1 MKPSATLDWVSM
13 KADYC
18 QNPHLSYADM
28 SEKYAVSKRTIERR
42 ARADEWTD
50 GRRQFADEYAR
61 RLSAAAVSHGAV
73 NALRKLNDSQ
83 LKQSEEL
90 RYMLNARLKT
100 RTPDG
105 KIVPRADVTITDISR
120 AIAGFE
126 ALYRLDRLALGASTD
141 NIQPAST
148 RESRLME
155 LSDDELL
162 SELKRV
168 RAESPYVQ

>member
-1 MKPSATLDWVSM
+1 MPKAANFDWIAM
-13 KADYC
+13 KAEYC
-18 QNPHLSYADM
+18 QNPHLSKNDLAL
-28 SEKYAVSKRTIERR
+28 KHKVNIRTVERR
-42 ARADEWTD
+42 AKADGWAD
-50 GRRQFADEYAR
+50 GRREFGEDYAR

>member
-1 MKPSATLDWVSM
+1 MPKAANFDWIAM
-13 KADYC
+13 KAEYC
-18 QNPHLSYADM
+18 QNPHLSKNDLAL
-28 SEKYAVSKRTIERR
+28 KHKVNIRTVERR
-42 ARADEWTD
+42 AKADGWSE
-50 GRRQFADEYAR
+50 GRREFGEDYAR

>member
-1 MKPSATLDWVSM
+1 MPKAANFDWIAM
-13 KADYC
+13 KAEYC
-18 QNPHLSYADM
+18 QNPHLSKNDLAL
-28 SEKYAVSKRTIERR
+28 KHKVNIRTVERR
-42 ARADEWTD
+42 AKADGWGE
-50 GRRQFADEYAR
+50 GRREFGEDYAR